1 MNLLLWA
8 LLVEVYYEEC
18 VLITQ
23 CTLDQKGVY
32 EPAIIGYILYE
43 NVKS

>member
-1 MNLLLWA
+1 MNLLLWV
-8 LLVEVYYEEC
+8 LLVEVYYYEEC
-18 VLITQ
+18 VLI
-23 CTLDQKGVY
+23 TLDQKGVY